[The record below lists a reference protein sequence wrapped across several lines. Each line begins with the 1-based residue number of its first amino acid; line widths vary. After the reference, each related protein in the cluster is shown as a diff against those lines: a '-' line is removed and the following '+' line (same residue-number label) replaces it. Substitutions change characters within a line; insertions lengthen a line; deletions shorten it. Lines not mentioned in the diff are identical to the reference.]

1 MRVRVVRP
9 STAEL
14 VGWKIICGVETC
26 SGLGLGLGLD
36 DLALDD
42 RTLTLART
50 LPLALALTLS
60 LTLTWLGSFAA
71 GAGF

>member
-1 MRVRVVRP
+1 MRRP

-14 VGWKIICGVETC
+14 VGWKIICGVETW
-26 SGLGLGLGLD
+26 SGLGLGLELD

-42 RTLTLART
+42 PTLTLALT
-50 LPLALALTLS
+50 LALPLPLPLA
-60 LTLTWLGSFAA
+60 LTWLGSWVAA

>member
-1 MRVRVVRP
+1 MRRP

-14 VGWKIICGVETC
+14 VGWKIICGVETW

-42 RTLTLART
+42 RTLALALT
-50 LPLALALTLS
+50 LPLALTLS
-60 LTLTWLGSFAA
+60 LTLTWLGSWVAA